1 MTRALL
7 ESIFRDTLVEVDP
20 YRATR
25 VAVAALNFD
34 KPEPMSAI
42 AIGKGAHAMLRAAI
56 DALTERETVLRSAI
70 VIAMDAGGPYPA
82 YVQQVVG
89 DHPVPGP
96 RSLAAADALG
106 EWLAAHP
113 PDGRILV
120 LISGGTTSLVAA
132 PIEGISISDLAE
144 LFDRLLA
151 SGADIITMNAI
162 RKRVLRYGAGRL
174 AVLLAPRRVDVLL
187 ASDVLGDDPSYIGSG
202 PCSGDSLTAAKV
214 RRMLERAG
222 GLMALPIAVR
232 FYLDD
237 VHHQRRPET
246 PKPGSAI
253 FRAVTTQVV
262 LSNKNAVQGAVRSAG
277 ENGLR
282 PVRRIERPLI
292 GEARDVGTDLA
303 VRLVAW
309 RQQLIGD
316 GSPSDTFACTVA
328 GGEATVTLGPPPTGR
343 GGRCQEMALAVARE
357 LHRLRPRSDEI
368 SLLVAGTDG
377 RDGPTDSAGAI
388 VDSLTWS
395 QVIAAGRDPEKD
407 LTEHNSY
414 VALDSAGALVRT
426 GLTGTNVNDV
436 MVAVVRTEAA
446 VVT

>member
-1 MTRALL
+1 MTRELL

-25 VAVAALNFD
+25 AAVAELNFD

-42 AIGKGAHAMLRAAI
+42 AIGKGAHAMMRATI
-56 DALTERETVLRSAI
+56 DALTERGSVLRTAL
-70 VIAMDAGGPYPA
+70 VVATEEGGPYPP

-89 DHPVPGP
+89 DHPVPGA
-96 RSLAAADALG
+96 RSLSAADSLG

-113 PDGRILV
+113 PDGRVLV

-132 PIEGISISDLAE
+132 PVEGVSTSDLAQ
-144 LFDRLLA
+144 LFERLLA

-162 RKRVLRYGAGRL
+162 RKRVLRFGAGRL
-174 AVLLAPRRVDVLL
+174 SVALAPRRVDVLL

-214 RRMLERAG
+214 RRMLERG
-222 GLMALPIAVR
+222 GVLTALPMSVR

-237 VHHQRRPET
+237 VHHQRKPET

-262 LSNKNAVQGAVRSAG
+262 LSNKNAIQGAVRSAG
-277 ENGLR
+277 EKGLR
-282 PVRRIERPLI
+282 PVRRIERPLV

-303 VRLVAW
+303 IRLVAW
-309 RQQLIGD
+309 RQQMIAD
-316 GSPSDTFACTVA
+316 GVPSDAPACTVA
-328 GGEATVTLGPPPTGR
+328 GGEATVTLGLVPHGR
-343 GGRCQEMALAVARE
+343 GGRCQELALAAARE
-357 LHRLRPRSDEI
+357 LHRLRPRSDDI

-377 RDGPTDSAGAI
+377 RDGPTDAAGAI

-395 QVIAAGRDPEKD
+395 QVIAGGRDPEQD
-407 LTEHNSY
+407 LTKHDSY
-414 VALDSAGALVRT
+414 DALNAAGALVRT

-436 MVAVVRTEAA
+436 MVAVVRTTAA
-446 VVT
+446 AS

>member
-7 ESIFRDTLVEVDP
+7 ESIFRDTLIEVDP

-25 VAVAALNFD
+25 AAVAELNFD

-42 AIGKGAHAMLRAAI
+42 AIGKGGHAMLRAAI
-56 DALTERETVLRSAI
+56 DALTERGSGLRAAI
-70 VIAMDAGGPYPA
+70 VIAPEEGGPYPP
-82 YVQQVVG
+82 YVRQAVG
-89 DHPVPGP
+89 DHPVPGE
-96 RSLAAADALG
+96 RSLAAADSLG
-106 EWLAAHP
+106 EWLAEHP
-113 PDGRILV
+113 PDGRVLV

-132 PIEGISISDLAE
+132 PVESIAMSDLAQ
-144 LFDRLLA
+144 LFERLLA
-151 SGADIITMNAI
+151 SGADIVTMNAI
-162 RKRVLRYGAGRL
+162 RKRVLRWGAGRL
-174 AVLLAPRRVDVLL
+174 AVALAPRRVDLFL

-222 GLMALPIAVR
+222 GLTALPISVR

-237 VHHQRRPET
+237 VHHQRKPET

-277 ENGLR
+277 ERGLR

-292 GEARDVGTDLA
+292 GEAKDVGTDLA
-303 VRLVAW
+303 IRLVAW
-309 RQQLIGD
+309 RQQLIAD
-316 GSPSDTFACTVA
+316 GAPADTFACTVA
-328 GGEATVTLGPPPTGR
+328 GGESTVTLGLVQKGH
-343 GGRCQEMALAVARE
+343 GGRCQEVALAAARE
-357 LHRLRPRSDEI
+357 LDRLRPRSDEI
-368 SLLVAGTDG
+368 SLLVAATDG
-377 RDGPTDSAGAI
+377 RDGPTDAAGAI

-395 QVIAAGRDPEKD
+395 QVIAAGRNPEQD
-407 LTEHNSY
+407 LTEHDSY
-414 VALDSAGALVRT
+414 DALDAAGALVRT

-436 MVAVVRTEAA
+436 IVAVARTIA
-446 VVT
+446 VAS